1 MFALAPSF
9 LTRLF
14 PSFLSLSLFL
24 PCPRLTCKTLR
35 LNRVTSIRASWDPQ
49 GQRNPE
55 HFLPWDGE
63 EVKAD
68 ASPLPNLIIKL
79 LTEDEREYICEPA
92 NLAVTCQRDKEKDV
106 DFYAIFQPPIVV
118 RPSSCRSFHAALHV
132 AATHTFSPCLGSC

>member
-1 MFALAPSF
+1 MLSLAPSS
-9 LTRLF
+9 LTC
-14 PSFLSLSLFL
+14 PSSLCLP

-63 EVKAD
+63 VVKAD

-92 NLAVTCQRDKEKDV
+92 NLVVTCQRDKEKDL
-106 DFYAIFQPPIVV
+106 DFYTIFKPPVVV
-118 RPSSCRSFHAALHV
+118 RPPSCRSFHPDLHI
-132 AATHTFSPCLGSC
+132 AATHAFFLALAVASMLD